1 MWKCG
6 IDVSVCM
13 YIYMCTYTCTLTYS
27 ASKKNKALPFATTWM
42 DLEGITLGE
51 INQTQKDKTISHLH
65 VQSKEKAPRYREQT
79 RLPVGRGGGLGKT
92 GKGSRRVSTSSYK
105 ESKSWKR
112 HGQHGNYS

>member
-1 MWKCG
+1 
-6 IDVSVCM
+6 M

-42 DLEGITLGE
+42 DLEGIMLGE

-79 RLPVGRGGGLGKT
+79 RLPVVGGGGGT
-92 GKGSRRVSTSSYK
+92 G
-105 ESKSWKR
+105 
-112 HGQHGNYS
+112 